1 MASDRQYARR
11 SGLISVDRPGIGR
24 SDPQPGRTIGDWTR
38 EVAGLL
44 DLIEVERFAVL
55 GWSMGGQYA
64 AAVGHALPHRV
75 TRVAIIAGAL
85 RSGFESWDSRRA
97 RHRRCTGG

>member
-24 SDPQPGRTIGDWTR
+24 SDPQPGRTIGDWAG

-55 GWSMGGQYA
+55 GWS
-64 AAVGHALPHRV
+64 
-75 TRVAIIAGAL
+75 RVA
-85 RSGFESWDSRRA
+85 STRR
-97 RHRRCTGG
+97 RWVMRCPIG